1 MTNYLNILNKISIN
15 KYEIPKNYK
24 SGMRVPGIIYINDEL
39 LHLIKEDASIEQ
51 VANVAALP
59 GIIDASFAMPDIHWG
74 YGFPIGGVAAFDLD
88 NGVIVPGGIGYD
100 INCGVRL
107 IRSNFSKNEF
117 TKISEKIGFELFNN
131 IPVGVG
137 SHGKIRLKRNE
148 FENLIVD
155 GAEFLIKSGYG
166 IKEDLD
172 FIEEHGKFKDVAL
185 KNISL
190 KAIERG
196 MPEIGS
202 LGSGNHFLE
211 IQYIDEIFDN
221 DSAKVFGLY
230 KDQIV
235 ILIHTGSRG
244 FGHQIA
250 SDYIKEMEKSTQK
263 YNIKVKDR
271 QLACAPIK
279 SSEGSNYYN
288 AMCAAANFAWA
299 NRQAITYW
307 VRESFEK
314 IFNKK
319 WEDMDLSIVYD
330 VAHNIAKIETHIVD
344 DKNKRVLVH
353 RKGATRAF
361 PKNSNEI
368 PVQYK
373 DIGQPVLIPGD
384 MGTESYVVVGLEK
397 INKETFGSTC
407 HGAGR
412 LLSRGAASRS
422 VDISKLIK
430 ELAEKEIKVFSK
442 NRESLKEEAP
452 EAYKNVNM
460 VINVLEEINLIKK
473 VARMKPLVVIKG

>member
-24 SGMRVPGIIYINDEL
+24 SGMRVPGIIYVNDEL
-39 LHLIKEDASIEQ
+39 LNQIKEDASIEQ

-59 GIIDASFAMPDIHWG
+59 GIIDASYAMPDIHWG

-107 IRSNFSKNEF
+107 IRSNFTVNELSG
-117 TKISEKIGFELFNN
+117 ISQKLGSELFNN
-131 IPVGVG
+131 IPAGVG
-137 SHGKIRLKRNE
+137 SHGKIKLKRNE
-148 FENLIVD
+148 FENMIIN
-155 GAEFLIKSGYG
+155 GAEYMINSGYG
-166 IKEDLD
+166 AKEDLD
-172 FIEEHGKFKDVAL
+172 YIEENGKFKDVEI

-211 IQYIDEIFDN
+211 IQYVDEIFDN
-221 DSAKVFGLY
+221 ETASVFGLY

-250 SDYIKEMEKSTQK
+250 SDYIKEMERSTQK
-263 YNIKVKDR
+263 YNIQIKDR
-271 QLACAPIK
+271 QLGCAPIK
-279 SSEGSNYYN
+279 SNEGLNYYN

-299 NRQAITYW
+299 NRQALTYW
-307 VRESFEK
+307 IRESFEN

-330 VAHNIAKIETHIVD
+330 VAHNIAKIETHRID
-344 DKNKRVLVH
+344 GKDKKVLVH

-361 PKNSNEI
+361 PKNCNEI
-368 PVQYK
+368 PIKYK
-373 DIGQPVLIPGD
+373 NIGQPVLIPGD
-384 MGTESYVVVGLEK
+384 MGTESFVVVGLDK
-397 INKETFGSTC
+397 VNTETFGSTC

-412 LLSRGAASRS
+412 LLSRGAAMRS

-430 ELAEKEIKVFSK
+430 DLSNKEIRVFSK

-452 EAYKNVNM
+452 EAYKNVSK
-460 VINVLEEINLIKK
+460 VVDVFEEIKLIKK
-473 VARMKPLVVIKG
+473 VARMKPIIVIKG